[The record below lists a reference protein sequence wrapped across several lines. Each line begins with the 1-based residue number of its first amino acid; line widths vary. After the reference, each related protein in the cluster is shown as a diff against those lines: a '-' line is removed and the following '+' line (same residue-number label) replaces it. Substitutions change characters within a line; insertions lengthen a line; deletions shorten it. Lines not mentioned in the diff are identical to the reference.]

1 MDIFAI
7 QARSGHEIFSRAWRR
22 CPRYR
27 GPFCRYRYDHRTLV
41 KGGYYHAGQVCVS
54 TQRIF
59 IQEDIKEDFIARFA
73 RRVET
78 LEVGDPT
85 LYETDVGPLILP

>member
-1 MDIFAI
+1 
-7 QARSGHEIFSRAWRR
+7 
-22 CPRYR
+22 
-27 GPFCRYRYDHRTLV
+27 
-41 KGGYYHAGQVCVS
+41 
-54 TQRIF
+54 QRIF

-85 LYETDVGPLILP
+85 LYETDVGPLILPRKSIKLRRGSKKPSTVPGSC